1 MRQPGIAVKALI
13 VNKAGEILII
23 KREINDS
30 HKPGTWDFPGG
41 RLEPGE
47 NPFEGLMRET
57 MEETGLDIE
66 VKNPLNIHHFT
77 RDDGQ
82 VITMIT
88 FLCIVKA
95 DEVVLSREHTEFAWL
110 KSGLAIPLVHEAF
123 QKDIRNYAEF
133 FSRES
138 ES

>member
-1 MRQPGIAVKALI
+1 MKNPGIAVKALI
-13 VNKAGEILII
+13 INKRGKVLLI
-23 KREINDS
+23 KRDENDS

-47 NPFEGLMRET
+47 NPFEGLRRET

-66 VKNPLNIHHFT
+66 VKSPLNIHHFT

-95 DEVVLSREHTEFAWL
+95 DEVSLSSEHTEFAWL
-110 KSGLAIPLVHEAF
+110 KPDPAIPLVHEAF